1 MAVMVHSYQG
11 GGMKFCPDADYRDGY
26 FDICAAGDMSA
37 LKVLAFLPRTFNGS
51 HVRAKGVNIYR
62 AKNVRIKTEVPLW
75 VQTDGEVSVQS
86 DDISLTCRKQTI
98 NILNPLPASVLATK
112 IEA

>member
-1 MAVMVHSYQG
+1 M
-11 GGMKFCPDADYRDGY
+11 FCPGANYRDGY

-37 LKVLAFLPRTFNGS
+37 LKVLLMLPRTFKGT
-51 HVRAKGVNIYR
+51 HVGAKGVSLYR

-75 VQTDGEVSVQS
+75 VHTDGEVSVQS

-98 NILNPLPASVLATK
+98 NILNPLPPSASATK
-112 IEA
+112 LN

>member
-11 GGMKFCPDADYRDGY
+11 GGMKFCPDANYRDGF
-26 FDICAAGDMSA
+26 FDICAAGDISA
-37 LKVLAFLPRTFNGS
+37 LKVLLMLPRTFKGN
-51 HVRAKGVNIYR
+51 HVGVKGVNIYR

-86 DDISLTCRKQTI
+86 DDISLTCRQQTI
-98 NILNPLPASVLATK
+98 NILNPLPPSVSATRIK
-112 IEA
+112 